1 MKDDSGHFGDQP
13 RFVEAFPSK
22 PQVGEVLPKA
32 EFVPLTTLEAGPS
45 GWHTIPGT
53 VRFAVWLWAIV
64 TIVGFVAGC
73 ISLAVLLIGGGWA
86 LSQM

>member
-1 MKDDSGHFGDQP
+1 
-13 RFVEAFPSK
+13 VA
-22 PQVGEVLPKA
+22 A
-32 EFVPLTTLEAGPS
+32 PS
-45 GWHTIPGT
+45 GWRSIPGT

>member
-1 MKDDSGHFGDQP
+1 MKDDSGHFGDQATAPDQP
-13 RFVEAFPSK
+13 RNADET
-22 PQVGEVLPKA
+22 A
-32 EFVPLTTLEAGPS
+32 EWYRKYRAKLVTPDLTAWQS
-45 GWHTIPGT
+45 IPGT